1 MNNWRSF
8 SKLIFWHWQNRQEN
22 GVRRISIRYGDCV
35 SHCWRFVDDLEHLSL
50 LRVCEKKSPPKA
62 TSLFPHVPGTGRHY
76 SRCGVVVVDGGFFIQ
91 WRLDFAHW
99 GLQVQ
104 EYIMSMYLYLNSH
117 TFVLL
122 AFERFLLFLRPSKHS
137 EIFINSV
144 VLIMMLALWLFDG
157 VMSAFPYFGWGTVSY
172 FSSQFQCAMDH
183 EKNIRETNFVTVM
196 CFGIPISLCLGLYL
210 FIFIMIRKIKRREDD
225 NGALI
230 VERNN
235 RAIGDS
241 YSQRLKNQQ
250 LKFQNAGTKAVKPN
264 IGKKFTYTEDGYV
277 SNDSSDDENTESN
290 VQKGTP
296 KQVVRQKKVYHMAKN
311 DSLLMK
317 TYVFMTI
324 LFFLLWLPYLIVT
337 YIFLKNRYAD
347 ISDEIVFVVV
357 FLCQCTTFIKP
368 VVYVTY
374 NTHFRKHVKKC
385 FCRKS
390 SSNEIKSDTDE
401 RGFDNTALE

>member
-1 MNNWRSF
+1 MASVGFRYGMGTVLAIVGALSMILNF
-8 SKLIFWHWQNRQEN
+8 FLFFVC
-22 GVRRISIRYGDCV
+22 VRRSRLRKPPHYFLM
-35 SHCWRFVDDLEHLSL
+35 SLALVDIIAVVGWSSL
-50 LRVCEKKSPPKA
+50 TVV
-62 TSLFPHVPGTGRHY
+62 SLF
-76 SRCGVVVVDGGFFIQ
+76 SDGWI
-91 WRLDFAHW
+91 LPTEICK
-99 GLQVQ
+99 VQ

-357 FLCQCTTFIKP
+357 FLCQCTTFIKH

-374 NTHFRKHVKKC
+374 NTHFRKHVVKC

-390 SSNEIKSDTDE
+390 SSNEIKSDTGE